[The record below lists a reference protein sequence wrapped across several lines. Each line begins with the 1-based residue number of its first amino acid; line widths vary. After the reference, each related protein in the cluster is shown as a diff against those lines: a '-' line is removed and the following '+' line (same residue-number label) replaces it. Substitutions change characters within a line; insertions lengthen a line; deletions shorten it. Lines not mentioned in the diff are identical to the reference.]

1 MPRRVKTPPPPGD
14 VQFFTIYQ
22 PYPFNANMRSHID
35 RVKCARWIAE
45 MIDPEWLV
53 AILYR
58 TRAMV
63 GSTAWTKYKANA
75 APHPKDPVVLSGVWA
90 VKGRGAT
97 PGMTQIRSSVQ
108 VNSSSNRHGPIPSIV
123 TSSAKIGAW
132 GKGKPSFS
140 NMDTSSKSQPAASKP
155 KDASAWGAPNPRIT
169 PATPPVLISTSKAAN
184 SSNGHKDYNDGTP
197 PYPPPRLSG
206 SNGTAHPSILRSL

>member
-1 MPRRVKTPPPPGD
+1 
-14 VQFFTIYQ
+14 
-22 PYPFNANMRSHID
+22 
-35 RVKCARWIAE
+35 
-45 MIDPEWLV
+45 
-53 AILYR
+53 
-58 TRAMV
+58 
-63 GSTAWTKYKANA
+63 
-75 APHPKDPVVLSGVWA
+75 
-90 VKGRGAT
+90 
-97 PGMTQIRSSVQ
+97 MTQIRSSVQ